1 MSSVKPKEA
10 SSVSIPVVLL
20 LGLFVIAI
28 LDGLFEAHQ
37 KWDNVQQARSSL
49 EVALDQKPEVKGFEG
64 IWLQAKQLAYAH
76 QKHDEFIYINY
87 GIGWHVSPNPK
98 GWMSYNN
105 FKERIFYAD
114 NHDKFFR
121 LFGGCLDTKI
131 KSTWM
136 ASKNIV
142 HIPLEDRGNDYD
154 HFDDEAVYFFLC
166 AAQRYDVMTFRDLWE
181 TEYTHYIVPKVI
193 ERADENW
200 GLPALWR
207 ELHYDPLDRLDRATL
222 EATLPIALKDRFEV
236 TPPRLEEWAT
246 SEFRWQFNREP
257 NQSELRVMMRKERAN
272 WQKHCREEVPKIR
285 AERQRQRATVVE
297 LLRSIGDL

>member
-1 MSSVKPKEA
+1 MSSVKPKNA
-10 SSVSIPVVLL
+10 SSVSIPVFLM
-20 LGLFVIAI
+20 LGLFVISI

-37 KWDNVQQARSSL
+37 KWSDVQQARSSV
-49 EVALDQKPEVKGFEG
+49 EAALGSKPEVKGFEG

-76 QKHDEFIYINY
+76 EKHQQFVLINY

-105 FKERIFYAD
+105 FKECIFYAD

-121 LFGGCLDTKI
+121 LFGGCLDPKI
-131 KSTWM
+131 KSSWM
-136 ASKNIV
+136 ASEYSIR
-142 HIPLEDRGNDYD
+142 IPLENRGGDYD

-181 TEYTHYIVPKVI
+181 TEYTRFIVPKVI
-193 ERADENW
+193 ERADW

-222 EATLPIALKDRFEV
+222 EATLPNALKDRFQV
-236 TPPRLEEWAT
+236 APISLEEWAYR
-246 SEFRWQFNREP
+246 EFEWKFNREP
-257 NQSELRVMMRKERAN
+257 NKNELKKMKRKELPN
-272 WQKHCREEVPKIR
+272 WQKYCRDDIPKIC
-285 AERQRQRATVVE
+285 AERQRERTTVVE
-297 LLRSIGDL
+297 LLRSLGDL